1 MSAPTHKPLTQTVS
15 PLAGGAFQRKMLSM
29 PLVPRTFWVD
39 IELDTLSTYLE
50 HMSSYVDAQV
60 VQLHRTV
67 QGLTK
72 DLDPDD

>member
-1 MSAPTHKPLTQTVS
+1 
-15 PLAGGAFQRKMLSM
+15 MLSM